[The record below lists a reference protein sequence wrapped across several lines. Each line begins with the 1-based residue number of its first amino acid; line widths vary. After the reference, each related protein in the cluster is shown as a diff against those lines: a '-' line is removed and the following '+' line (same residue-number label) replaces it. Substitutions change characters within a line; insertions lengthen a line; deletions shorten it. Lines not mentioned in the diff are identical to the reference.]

1 MSESQTLRGRLYLTS
16 TMMLM
21 VGLCL
26 GLLLLR
32 SRATGEFRFGF
43 LVWNLILAV
52 IPFPFALLSDA
63 LIRTKAWFAAAP
75 SVVLW
80 LLFLPN
86 SPYLVTDLIHL
97 EPQNVPY
104 WYDTLLYGSFAITGV
119 LLGFASVVL
128 IHTAIRDRFGM
139 VRGWVVALFSL
150 TLSAYGIYL
159 GRVER
164 WNSWNAIG
172 SPRILAERV
181 IAPLHSPLQNA
192 RTIAFVGLYAAFLC
206 IGYLA
211 VAAIGAA
218 FTTVARS
225 TNSRNSMSS
234 TGDGSLDASQGARNS
249 DEAGR
254 YQPLILSTDHEAD

>member
-1 MSESQTLRGRLYLTS
+1 MGQTVRGRLYLTL

-32 SRATGEFRFGF
+32 STATGEFRFGF

-52 IPFPFALLSDA
+52 IPYPFALLSDV
-63 LIRTKAWFAAAP
+63 LLRTKTWLAAAP
-75 SVVLW
+75 SAVMW

-97 EPQNVPY
+97 EPQNVPF
-104 WYDTLLYGSFAITGV
+104 WYDALLYGSFALTGV
-119 LLGFASVVL
+119 LLGFASVAL

-139 VRGWVVALFSL
+139 VRGWSVAFLSL
-150 TLSAYGIYL
+150 GLSAYGIYL
-159 GRVER
+159 GRIER

-181 IAPLHSPLQNA
+181 LAPLHSPLQNA

-211 VAAIGAA
+211 VASIGAA
-218 FTTVARS
+218 FATSSIPLS
-225 TNSRNSMSS
+225 TSEGLTSQ
-234 TGDGSLDASQGARNS
+234 TDGSNGVNRL
-249 DEAGR
+249 
-254 YQPLILSTDHEAD
+254 